1 MSWIQESRLSMLE
14 DKLLIWKFN
23 RGNRDVVRGIYEKY
37 KNDLVTLAA
46 AILIDVNS
54 AEDVVH
60 DVFASFIRRSPKFRL
75 TGSLRNY
82 LSVCVANGARNINKA
97 AQRRRHVALDETEPP
112 LAEASGP
119 ESDAIFGEEAQ
130 RLTWALAQLPYEQRE
145 VLLLR
150 SYSGLRFKTIAASQ
164 GVSANTVRGRYRYA
178 VDKLR
183 SMLNGEV
190 RK

>member
-1 MSWIQESRLSMLE
+1 MLE
-14 DKLLIWKFN
+14 DKLLIWKLN
-23 RGNRDVVRGIYEKY
+23 RGKRDALRDIYEKY

-46 AILIDVNS
+46 AILIDADS

-60 DVFASFIRRSPKFRL
+60 DVFASFTKRSPKFRL
-75 TGSLRNY
+75 TGSLKGY
-82 LSVCVANGARNINKA
+82 LAVCVANCARNVNGA
-97 AQRRRHVALDETEPP
+97 AQRHRHVALDEIEPP
-112 LAEASGP
+112 LTGANAP

-130 RLTWALAQLPYEQRE
+130 RLTGALARLPYEQRE

-190 RK
+190 KK